1 MGNHDILFSFIFQIW
16 RRSSRPPLTPPR
28 LRRGSRWSWGVTRPG
43 GSQGRRCIGQG
54 EVFRTYLNYFSFWTM
69 DIFKGIFSVV
79 NIFKN
84 LSSLFQISVRGLLFN
99 FLCTSMQSVTSILK
113 FFLETGLLYFPLSF
127 TFYAQDLFVFFR
139 KGNSLRGRLGFPF
152 FLAYNPCFIKKQGAR
167 ISIF

>member
-1 MGNHDILFSFIFQIW
+1 
-16 RRSSRPPLTPPR
+16 
-28 LRRGSRWSWGVTRPG
+28 
-43 GSQGRRCIGQG
+43 
-54 EVFRTYLNYFSFWTM
+54 M

-167 ISIF
+167 ISIFSALHLLSRILSNSKCLNLEGGNWEGRSPCLCTVVDPFSRQGFIYGKRE